1 MNKDL
6 RNSFL
11 ISFAYVGAGTLAL
24 LFIYS
29 THVLVPIVL
38 LLTIPV
44 TFIGGA
50 IAYTEKDGTLPIM
63 IVQLVMFLLFW
74 RILYIMFKKRTARGA
89 KRQMKNPI

>member
-11 ISFAYVGAGTLAL
+11 IAFAYVGAGTLAL

-29 THVLVPIVL
+29 TNALVPFVL

-44 TFIGGA
+44 TFISGA
-50 IAYTEKDGTLPIM
+50 IAYTEKDSTLM
-63 IVQLVMFLLFW
+63 ILVTQLLMFFITWAILY
-74 RILYIMFKKRTARGA
+74 RILKKRNARA
-89 KRQMKNPI
+89 VKR